1 MKNKNKNRQHR
12 LGFMAGRQGSNRHLF
27 GIQQQF
33 QQTLRYCET
42 EYILYVNALFGS
54 VADRRI
60 SNATTTPS
68 RNVVRQV

>member
-42 EYILYVNALFGS
+42 EYILQ
-54 VADRRI
+54 I
-60 SNATTTPS
+60 ENATGQKQTAKF
-68 RNVVRQV
+68 VKE